1 MLNRFTVARE
11 VKIRPELKTSA
22 EKRHNTS
29 SPSSRSLF
37 FFFFARA
44 ASSKL
49 ILEFSHVS
57 SEAGPPD
64 SQSEEDTFASHGIL
78 NKLRRKSS
86 LTMRKSSVRGAIFK
100 VNGGETRQSECKM
113 WILILN
119 NYGRWAGPGWVK
131 TMGFGVL
138 EKSFSL
144 NYRSMSNRLLQLS
157 FMSAKINFE

>member
-1 MLNRFTVARE
+1 MLNCFTVARE

-29 SPSSRSLF
+29 STFISFAFLL
-37 FFFFARA
+37 FFARA
-44 ASSKL
+44 ASSNF

-119 NYGRWAGPGWVK
+119 NYGRWAGPGFWK
-131 TMGFGVL
+131 TMGLGVL
-138 EKSFSL
+138 KKF
-144 NYRSMSNRLLQLS
+144 
-157 FMSAKINFE
+157 